1 MSVKVVLTQMREVC
15 RSWQTFFGSNYAYL
29 EIPPEYSKVVYEK
42 IYIMKTH
49 MGWSFE
55 EVYMLPIA
63 LREWFLNKWV
73 EENTKNSK

>member
-1 MSVKVVLTQMREVC
+1 
-15 RSWQTFFGSNYAYL
+15 
-29 EIPPEYSKVVYEK
+29 
-42 IYIMKTH
+42 